1 MPEDFKYIVRLH
13 GTNLDGTKVLP
24 YALCKIKGVGMRVA
38 QAIVKRAALDPNMRM
53 GHRSDHNIRWLG
65 DILEDPAAQ
74 GLPTWMLNR
83 RKDPQT
89 GEDLHLLGSD
99 VTLRTRTDID
109 LMKEIRSWKGER
121 HSRGLKVR
129 GQRTKTTARKGRSIG
144 ISRSRVKRE
153 AHERKR

>member
-1 MPEDFKYIVRLH
+1 
-13 GTNLDGTKVLP
+13 
-24 YALCKIKGVGMRVA
+24 
-38 QAIVKRAALDPNMRM
+38 
-53 GHRSDHNIRWLG
+53 
-65 DILEDPAAQ
+65 
-74 GLPTWMLNR
+74 MLNR

-99 VTLRTRTDID
+99 VTLRRRTDID

-144 ISRSRVKRE
+144 ISRRRVERE
-153 AHERKR
+153 ARERKR